1 MTLHFLGLVLIS
13 LVFLAGCAQNGFSS
27 QQSSQFSNNI
37 LPDSTEF
44 SVEEIPNTQNEVSS
58 NKEQPNTPSSNKG
71 TQPNK
76 PPANEQVGHA
86 SQPTTTPEVGSE
98 KASTPRQQVGQVL
111 ESGFIKPTIYYHAV
125 LDEDKDKCSK
135 SERLTSTSGNTLANV
150 CKKTLAVCKMEGSC
164 AVIQNGVQRSF
175 NISSKMNG
183 IYRFFETTKDVCKF
197 GYGVKQTCLD
207 PFYSVAAD
215 LSIYHTGDVLFIP
228 AIKGVQLPDGSKHSG
243 YFVVR
248 DSGSKIIGK
257 GRFDFYSGFLHWT
270 KKENPFKKLGLA
282 DIKTQIPYKIIG
294 GTLAIAARNS
304 RAFPK
309 IP

>member
-1 MTLHFLGLVLIS
+1 MTLHFLGLFLIS
-13 LVFLAGCAQNGFSS
+13 LIYLTGCAQSS
-27 QQSSQFSNNI
+27 FTTLPSTDSSNNI
-37 LPDSTEF
+37 LGDSTEIHF
-44 SVEEIPNTQNEVSS
+44 EQRSDAQNEVVD
-58 NKEQPNTPSSNKG
+58 N
-71 TQPNK
+71 
-76 PPANEQVGHA
+76 NEQLNSPKSTEDNEQNKSPIQQQVE
-86 SQPTTTPEVGSE
+86 PTTTPKVGSE
-98 KASTPRQQVGQVL
+98 KVEAPHQGVGQVL

-150 CKKTLAVCKMEGSC
+150 CKKTLAECKMEGSC
-164 AVIQNGVQRSF
+164 AVVQNGVQRSF
-175 NISSKMNG
+175 NISSKVNG

-215 LSIYHTGDVLFIP
+215 LNIYHTGDVLFIP

-294 GTLAIAARNS
+294 GTLAVAARNS